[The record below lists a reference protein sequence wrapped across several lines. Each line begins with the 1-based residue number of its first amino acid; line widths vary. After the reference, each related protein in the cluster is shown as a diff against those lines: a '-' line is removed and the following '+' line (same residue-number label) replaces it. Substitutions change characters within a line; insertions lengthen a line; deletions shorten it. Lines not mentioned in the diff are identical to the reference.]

1 MLLKG
6 PLTHN
11 LLPSRRTEQTKGN
24 RNWTRP
30 DQSKVDQKF
39 CPKCIIFKSTLSN
52 VSRIFIK
59 VELKRTIFTMCDF
72 RIVLGNVL

>member
-6 PLTHN
+6 PLTRN
-11 LLPSRRTEQTKGN
+11 PLPNRGTEQTKGN

-39 CPKCIIFKSTLSN
+39 CPKCTSFKSTLSN
-52 VSRIFIK
+52 VSRICIK
-59 VELKRTIFTMCDF
+59 VELKRTILLSVTFELC
-72 RIVLGNVL
+72 